1 MIRTTIAAVALV
13 VTASP
18 AAAKFASDRIL
29 VTTQGSGPDVILVPG
44 LTSSPAAFKYVAQDV
59 PGYRYHFV
67 QVKGFAGVPAEANA
81 TGDVSKP
88 VAEEIARYIT
98 AKHLKAPAIVGH
110 SMGGTIA
117 IMVAARHPQAV
128 SKLMII
134 DMPPFMGQMFG
145 GPNATS
151 ASITP
156 MADRMLAGMAAMPAD
171 ARRQQV
177 DQMTGA
183 MVRTDSERQAVLD
196 SAHNSDQAVVSH
208 AYRELIVT
216 DLRPEFGNI
225 TVPTS
230 VLYVTPA
237 GAPLTDAQID
247 AYMTASYAG
256 VKGAKLT
263 RIPNSAHFIMYDARP
278 RFAQELRTFLASN

>member
-1 MIRTTIAAVALV
+1 MIRTAIAAAFIVLA
-13 VTASP
+13 AAP
-18 AAAKFASDRIL
+18 AAAKFASDRIT

-67 QVKGFAGVPAEANA
+67 QVKGFAGTPAEANA
-81 TGDVSKP
+81 TGNVSKP

-98 AKHLKAPAIVGH
+98 SEHLKAPAIVGH

-117 IMVAARHPQAV
+117 MMVAARHPQAV
-128 SKLMII
+128 SKLMVV

-151 ASITP
+151 ASVTP
-156 MADRMLAGMAAMPAD
+156 MADAITNSMAAMPTE
-171 ARRQQV
+171 ARRKQI

-196 SAHNSDQAVVSH
+196 SAHNSDPAAVGH

-216 DLRPEFGNI
+216 DLRPELAKI
-225 TVPTS
+225 AVPATI
-230 VLYVTPA
+230 LYVTPA
-237 GAPLTDAQID
+237 GAPLNDAQID
-247 AYMTASYAG
+247 AYMTASYANL
-256 VKGAKLT
+256 KGAKLT
-263 RIPNSAHFIMYDARP
+263 RIPDSAHFIMYDARP
-278 RFAQELRTFLASN
+278 RFTQELKTFLSAK